1 MSFPEL
7 TTWTNNLVTLLQLI
21 GAALIAI
28 CVAILAITLIMSFGN
43 EQRVAF
49 VRIAAATLLVGM
61 FILVGA
67 PRIATV
73 LQSMVS
79 FMSTTP
85 VPPPTPTP

>member
-43 EQRVAF
+43 EQCVAF